1 MTWGY
6 EGLNVIFRA
15 KEVLMLY
22 YITYKNV
29 NGRIV
34 IRPFTENLDVVLWQ
48 LRRKDNV
55 VISVQH
61 V

>member
-1 MTWGY
+1 
-6 EGLNVIFRA
+6 
-15 KEVLMLY
+15 MLY
-22 YITYKNV
+22 HVTYRNV

-34 IRPFTENLDVVLWQ
+34 IRPFTERLDVVLWQ
-48 LRRKDNV
+48 LRRKGNV